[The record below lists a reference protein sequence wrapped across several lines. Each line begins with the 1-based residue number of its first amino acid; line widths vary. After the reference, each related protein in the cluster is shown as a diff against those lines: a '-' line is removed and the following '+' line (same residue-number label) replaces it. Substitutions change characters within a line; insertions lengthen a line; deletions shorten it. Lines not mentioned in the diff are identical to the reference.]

1 MKKLIDCEYLS
12 DTDLIEN
19 IKCSNCND
27 SMKELED
34 RHSGICYT
42 MIKKYY
48 NTMSSIG
55 LDPNEIAKEKDYV
68 IYKSALNFNPA
79 KNIKFSTWVGNQ
91 MRFHC
96 LNSMNKNNNLISMES
111 DTIKNVIER
120 KQSEENDHIFSNKEK
135 TEFIF
140 NLLKQ
145 LKDKRVSQIF
155 KLRYFSERK
164 NMSWSKIGKR
174 LNISTQTVI
183 NIHNKTIS
191 FLKNKLESE
200 NLQDTI

>member
-55 LDPNEIAKEKDYV
+55 LDPNEIAK
-68 IYKSALNFNPA
+68 
-79 KNIKFSTWVGNQ
+79 
-91 MRFHC
+91 
-96 LNSMNKNNNLISMES
+96 
-111 DTIKNVIER
+111 
-120 KQSEENDHIFSNKEK
+120 
-135 TEFIF
+135 
-140 NLLKQ
+140 
-145 LKDKRVSQIF
+145 
-155 KLRYFSERK
+155 
-164 NMSWSKIGKR
+164 
-174 LNISTQTVI
+174 
-183 NIHNKTIS
+183 
-191 FLKNKLESE
+191 
-200 NLQDTI
+200 

>member
-12 DTDLIEN
+12 DVDLIEN

-34 RHSGICYT
+34 RHSGICYS

-55 LDPNEIAKEKDYV
+55 LDPNEIAKEKDYI
-68 IYKSALNFNPA
+68 IYKSALNFNPT

-111 DTIKNVIER
+111 ETIKNVIER
-120 KQSEENDHIFSNKEK
+120 KQSEHNDHIFSNKEK

-145 LKDKRVSQIF
+145 LKDKRVEEIF

-164 NMSWSKIGKR
+164 NMSWSKIGKK

>member
-1 MKKLIDCEYLS
+1 MKEFNNYQYLS
-12 DTDLIEN
+12 DVDLIEN
-19 IKCSNCND
+19 IKCKNCNS
-27 SMKELED
+27 SMKELEE
-34 RHSGICYT
+34 RHSGICYS

-55 LDPNEIAKEKDYV
+55 LDPTEVAKEKDYI
-68 IYKSALNFNPA
+68 IYKSALNFNPS

-111 DTIKNVIER
+111 DTIKNVIEKR
-120 KQSEENDHIFSNKEK
+120 QSNENESIFSNKEK

-140 NLLKQ
+140 NLLQQ
-145 LKDKRVSQIF
+145 LKDKRIEKIF

-164 NMSWSKIGKR
+164 NMSWSKIGKQ

-183 NIHNKTIS
+183 NIHNKTIN
-191 FLKNKLESE
+191 FLKNKLESD

>member
-12 DTDLIEN
+12 DLDLIEN

-34 RHSGICYT
+34 RHSGICYS

-55 LDPNEIAKEKDYV
+55 LDPNEIAKEKDYI
-68 IYKSALNFNPA
+68 IYKSALNFNPT

-111 DTIKNVIER
+111 ETIKNVIER
-120 KQSEENDHIFSNKEK
+120 KQSEHNDHIFSNKEK

-145 LKDKRVSQIF
+145 LKDKRVEEIF

-164 NMSWSKIGKR
+164 NMSWSKIGKK

>member
-1 MKKLIDCEYLS
+1 MKKLIDYQYLS

-48 NTMSSIG
+48 NTMTSVG
-55 LDPNEIAKEKDYV
+55 LDPNEVAKEKDYV
-68 IYKSALNFNPA
+68 IYKSALNFNPE

-96 LNSMNKNNNLISMES
+96 LNCMNKNNNLISMES
-111 DTIKNVIER
+111 ETIKNVIEKR
-120 KQSEENDHIFSNKEK
+120 QSEINDHIFSNKEK

-145 LKDKRVSQIF
+145 LKDKRIERIF

-164 NMSWSKIGKR
+164 NMSWSKIGKK

-183 NIHNKTIS
+183 NIHNKTIN